1 MFPNHHSG
9 LNVSDHETVHVG
21 RTVTL
26 ESVRETEPLQLSVI
40 GEDCDG
46 DFPLPIIYFDRWG
59 LAPDLGEVDCKFEE
73 EIWEFSGANDVQVT
87 DLTLSPQQWI
97 KGGTYT
103 SGRTGPTLNS
113 IMHVT
118 VVPGP

>member
-1 MFPNHHSG
+1 M
-9 LNVSDHETVHVG
+9 SDHETVHVG

-26 ESVRETEPLQLSVI
+26 ESVRENEPLQLSVI

-46 DFPLPIIYFDRWG
+46 DFPLPIVYFDRWG
-59 LAPDLGEVDCKFEE
+59 LAPDL
-73 EIWEFSGANDVQVT
+73 
-87 DLTLSPQQWI
+87 DLTLSPEQWI